1 MKCTVVFKDRF
12 RAILN
17 AEGCRPNVFIRLL
30 KSSLVFTLWSNT
42 ISPVLV
48 PYDSWC
54 QRNSI
59 RRELCFNG
67 SLILWYDTMLK
78 RNCTVQVLKI
88 SRYTNSSVQQAP
100 RRTTY
105 FNISIFCS
113 MLHHLVAFV
122 WFAKHWSFPII
133 IYANVTYTGVKSSQ
147 LDWIEQQFKPDFF
160 ACRLQ
165 ITVEKGGTQQTIVR
179 RFSDTEKRANIP
191 IYISKTVCVFILT
204 SKVRELWQKSIFWQE
219 TGMKYSTVENS
230 SFMCLLPRSHPQNQ
244 RSGVRETK
252 MGGRSPPFFIVIY

>member
-1 MKCTVVFKDRF
+1 MVFKDRF
-12 RAILN
+12 RATLN
-17 AEGCRPNVFIRLL
+17 AEGCRPNAFIRLL
-30 KSSLVFTLWSNT
+30 KSSLVFTLWSNI

-59 RRELCFNG
+59 RWELCFNG
-67 SLILWYDTMLK
+67 SLIQWYDTVLK
-78 RNCTVQVLKI
+78 HNCTVQVLKI
-88 SRYTNSSVQQAP
+88 SRYTNSSTQQVP
-100 RRTTY
+100 GKRTSL
-105 FNISIFCS
+105 NMSIFCS
-113 MLHHLVAFV
+113 TLCHLIAFV
-122 WFAKHWSFPII
+122 WFAKNWSFAII

-165 ITVEKGGTQQTIVR
+165 IIVEKGGTQQTIVR
-179 RFSDTEKRANIP
+179 GFSDTEKRANTH
-191 IYISKTVCVFILT
+191 IYISKTACMFILT

-219 TGMKYSTVENS
+219 TGMKYSTAENS
-230 SFMCLLPRSHPQNQ
+230 SFMRLSPRSHSRKQ